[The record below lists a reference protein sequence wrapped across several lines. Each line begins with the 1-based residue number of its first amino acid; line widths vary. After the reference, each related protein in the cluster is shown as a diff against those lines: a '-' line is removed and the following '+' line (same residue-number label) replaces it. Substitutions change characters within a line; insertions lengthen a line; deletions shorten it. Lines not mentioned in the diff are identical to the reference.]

1 MALYL
6 KYRPLD
12 FTSLVGQEFIKT
24 TLKAAVS
31 KDKTVGAYMFTGPR

>member
-12 FTSLVGQEFIKT
+12 FSSLVGQEFIKT
-24 TLKAAVS
+24 TLKAAVAH
-31 KDKTVGAYMFTGPR
+31 DKTV